1 MMRDDLPAAAVR
13 LSASHTVHT
22 HERIFYGHVQG
33 SKLTPQVIVGDRRFR
48 SRLAARKFYGIGAET
63 LNDWLTK
70 GKARF
75 A

>member
-1 MMRDDLPAAAVR
+1 MKGDLPIAAVR
-13 LSASHTVHT
+13 LSASHTVRT

-33 SKLTPQVIVGDRRFR
+33 SKAVPQIIVGEKRFR
-48 SRLAARKFYGIGAET
+48 SRLAARQFYGIGAST
-63 LNDWLTK
+63 LDDWLSR

>member
-1 MMRDDLPAAAVR
+1 MKSDPPAAAVR
-13 LSASHTVHT
+13 LCASLPVRT

-33 SKLTPQVIVGDRRFR
+33 SKSVPQIIVGTKRFR
-48 SRLAARKFYGIGAET
+48 SRLAARQFYGIGAST
-63 LNDWLTK
+63 LDDWLSR

>member
-1 MMRDDLPAAAVR
+1 MRDDLAAAAVR

-33 SKLTPQVIVGDRRFR
+33 SKNVPQIIVGTKRFR
-48 SRLAARKFYGIGAET
+48 SRLAARQHYGIGAQT
-63 LNDWLTK
+63 LNDWLTS